1 MRAYQ
6 KISNC
11 MFSIMAFTFVIAAG
25 EIAKSG
31 SFFLFGEPKCP
42 KCLLK

>member
-1 MRAYQ
+1 MKIYQ
-6 KISNC
+6 KVNKVMLSVL
-11 MFSIMAFTFVIAAG
+11 AFTFVIAAG

-42 KCLLK
+42 KNLLK